1 MKLFI
6 CLQVPSSRG
15 GARNQI
21 QWRRGVGV
29 GGDQKEVE
37 EREASRWGRQ
47 GYVLW
52 VEQEGEEGSLGDS
65 GRTSFL

>member
-1 MKLFI
+1 M
-6 CLQVPSSRG
+6 
-15 GARNQI
+15 
-21 QWRRGVGV
+21 GV